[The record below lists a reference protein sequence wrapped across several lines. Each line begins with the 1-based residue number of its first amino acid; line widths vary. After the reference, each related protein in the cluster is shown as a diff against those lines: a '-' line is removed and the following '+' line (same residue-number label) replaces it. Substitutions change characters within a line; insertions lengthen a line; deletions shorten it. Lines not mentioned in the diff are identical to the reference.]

1 MGLVN
6 SKSLEQAKQ
15 KLRLNETQ
23 RQVLVGILLG
33 DAHLE
38 TQNNGRTY
46 RLKVEQS
53 ESHKEYLFHL
63 YEVFREWVLTPPQAK
78 IKHSAEIE
86 SVNWWFQTISHAAFR
101 FYAHQFYRDGK
112 KRVPVLIHRFL
123 NERGLTYWFMDDGS
137 AKSKQSLVLLFN
149 TQGYT
154 QQDVEVLVKAMEDKF
169 GLETYL
175 RKQAE
180 GWQIAVKGSSREKFE
195 EMVRPYLHSSMEYKL
210 KRA

>member
-6 SKSLEQAKQ
+6 SKSLEQEKQ
-15 KLRLNETQ
+15 KLRLNEIQ

-38 TQNNGRTY
+38 TQNRGKTY

-63 YEVFREWVLTPPQAK
+63 YEIFREWVITPPQEK
-78 IKHSAEIE
+78 IKRSAQSA
-86 SVNWWFQTISHAAFR
+86 SVNWWFQTVSHAAFR
-101 FYAHQFYRDGK
+101 FYAHQFYREGR
-112 KRVPVLIHRFL
+112 KRVPVLIHRFIS
-123 NERGLTYWFMDDGS
+123 ERSLAYWFMDDGS
-137 AKSKQSLVLLFN
+137 AKWKQSLVLLFN
-149 TQGYT
+149 TQSYT
-154 QQDVEVLVKAMEDKF
+154 RQEVELLMKAIEIKF
-169 GLETYL
+169 DIQTYL

-180 GWQIAVKGSSREKFE
+180 GWQIAVKGSSREQFE
-195 EMVRPYLHSSMEYKL
+195 EVVGPYIVPSMEYKL